1 MKSKYNN
8 AFRAP
13 NAYEDQEIQKGRDMN
28 FNLNIKKL
36 LIVTAAITT
45 VIIVGLSLLIANC

>member
-1 MKSKYNN
+1 MKNKYNN
-8 AFRAP
+8 AFMAP

-28 FNLNIKKL
+28 FNLNNKKL